1 MKETWWWRYM
11 DLERHRSPFN
21 CGNSSMRPVAAR
33 FQIGVVR
40 FRVETEVVAGGGE
53 GG

>member
-1 MKETWWWRYM
+1 MKETWLWRYM

-21 CGNSSMRPVAAR
+21 CGNSSVRPVAAR
-33 FQIGVVR
+33 LQIGVVH